1 MRSGRA
7 SAPPGR
13 TKTAKAYNVVL
24 SALPLNGRL
33 VLREFSED
41 DDKADDGKCTVRRV
55 DFKKR

>member
-1 MRSGRA
+1 
-7 SAPPGR
+7 
-13 TKTAKAYNVVL
+13 VL

-41 DDKADDGKCTVRRV
+41 DDKADDGKRTVQRV